1 MITFG
6 NRRDGNPIILK
17 SDSSITKPKRVLFTE
32 KMFDEGW
39 LQRHIEANPELLP
52 IGDIEA
58 VFSPALSIG
67 LEVET
72 SVGPID
78 NLFIS
83 PQGYLTI
90 VETKLWRNPEARR
103 QVVGQIIDYAKDIS
117 TWSYEQLD
125 AKVRGY
131 SNKRNANNKGIVD
144 IIGDLQDID
153 EIEKRNI
160 VDTISRNLQMGR
172 FLLLIVGDGI
182 RESVEAMVDF
192 LQKTPQ
198 LLFTLALLELQV
210 YELEGD
216 EASSLLIV
224 PQIVARTRE
233 ITRAV
238 VRVEGRDIESVHI
251 KVDTEVKAPERKSS
265 AKYTI
270 TEDAYF
276 KALDERVSAEDVN
289 FARQLKKDME
299 EIGCIIHWRQASYVV
314 KLPDPGESGRKLS
327 LLVVPTDGNTYIRA
341 ELSNQLHS
349 IGLPKEIAIN
359 YAQRS
364 ASVFPNCKEDGWGGW
379 TRNIPLSELNEHY
392 SAFTAVIQKTI
403 NRIREE
409 AQKKTSE

>member
-1 MITFG
+1 
-6 NRRDGNPIILK
+6 
-17 SDSSITKPKRVLFTE
+17 
-32 KMFDEGW
+32 
-39 LQRHIEANPELLP
+39 
-52 IGDIEA
+52 
-58 VFSPALSIG
+58 
-67 LEVET
+67 
-72 SVGPID
+72 
-78 NLFIS
+78 
-83 PQGYLTI
+83 
-90 VETKLWRNPEARR
+90 
-103 QVVGQIIDYAKDIS
+103 
-117 TWSYEQLD
+117 
-125 AKVRGY
+125 
-131 SNKRNANNKGIVD
+131 
-144 IIGDLQDID
+144 
-153 EIEKRNI
+153 
-160 VDTISRNLQMGR
+160 
-172 FLLLIVGDGI
+172 
-182 RESVEAMVDF
+182 MVDF

-327 LLVVPTDGNTYIRA
+327 LLVVPTDGNTYIRT

-349 IGLPKEIAIN
+349 IGLPKEIAID
-359 YAQRS
+359 YAQQS

>member
-52 IGDIEA
+52 IGDIEP
-58 VFSPALSIG
+58 VFSPAVSIG

-117 TWSYEQLD
+117 TWSYEHLD
-125 AKVRGY
+125 NKVREY
-131 SNKRNANNKGIVD
+131 SNKRNANNKGILD
-144 IIGDLQDID
+144 IIEDLQDID

-160 VDTISRNLQMGR
+160 VDTISRNLQKGR

-216 EASSLLIV
+216 GAGSFLII
-224 PQIVARTRE
+224 PQIVVRTRE

-238 VRVEGRDIESVHI
+238 VRVEGRNIESVHI
-251 KVDTEVKAPERKSS
+251 EVDTEVKAPEGKSS
-265 AKYTI
+265 VRHTI

-276 KALDERVSAEDVN
+276 KALGERVNAEDVA
-289 FARQLKKDME
+289 FARQLKEDLEK
-299 EIGCIIHWRQASYVV
+299 IGCIIDWMQASYVV
-314 KLPDPGESGRKLS
+314 KLRDPGESGKKLS
-327 LLVVPTDGNTYIRA
+327 LLVVPTDGYTYIRW
-341 ELSNQLHS
+341 ELGSQLHS
-349 IGLPKEIAIN
+349 VGLPKEIA
-359 YAQRS
+359 ADWARE
-364 ASVFPNCKEDGWGGW
+364 SVNIFPNCEEDGCGGW
-379 TRNIPLSELNEHY
+379 TRNIPLSELREHY
-392 SAFTAVIQKTI
+392 SAFTALVQKTI

-409 AQKKTSE
+409 AQKITSE